1 MSSDPKLT
9 RRKLFV
15 DPKFPRRKQ
24 PRPAKPTKKTFN
36 KTDWQGRW
44 KGNVDDMLPYWEA
57 CSRRA
62 LAKYNLC
69 RETKK
74 REEKK
79 PPQAKKAP
87 QAKLAPAVIDLTE
100 IDNVL

>member
-1 MSSDPKLT
+1 MMP
-9 RRKLFV
+9 LFV

-24 PRPAKPTKKTFN
+24 PRQAKKTKKTM
-36 KTDWQGRW
+36 KKPDWQDRW
-44 KGNVDDMLPYWEA
+44 KGNIDYMLPYWEA

-87 QAKLAPAVIDLTE
+87 AVIDLSV

>member
-1 MSSDPKLT
+1 M
-9 RRKLFV
+9 

-24 PRPAKPTKKTFN
+24 PRPAKKTKKTLN

-44 KGNVDDMLPYWEA
+44 KGNVDYMLPYWEA

>member
-1 MSSDPKLT
+1 MSSDPKFPT

-24 PRPAKPTKKTFN
+24 PRPAKKTKKTM
-36 KTDWQGRW
+36 KKPDWQNRW
-44 KGNVDDMLPYWEA
+44 KGNVDYMLPYWEA

-87 QAKLAPAVIDLTE
+87 AVIDLTVM
-100 IDNVL
+100 DNVL